1 MLHAG
6 LQQLVANVLHAGLL
20 VRLTSGEAIRLAQA
34 VKSLQRLRVLH
45 LNPEGGGNKKPL
57 QELRVHSGSKVS
69 RSSEADQQVNLRT
82 EINNVKR
89 ASILT
94 TCKVY
99 LGRAKASANKPLQ
112 GQRSPM
118 HMSKT
123 QQRV

>member
-82 EINNVKR
+82 EINNMKR

-94 TCKVY
+94 TCKVF
-99 LGRAKASANKPLQ
+99 LGIAWSDD
-112 GQRSPM
+112 
-118 HMSKT
+118 
-123 QQRV
+123 V